1 MVVCL
6 LGLGWFVSVPVSVV
20 RFFISLWCVLSS
32 CRVVQCDSVLVI
44 NMHFKFVL
52 LECVDIF

>member
-20 RFFISLWCVLSS
+20 GFFILCGVLSS

-44 NMHFKFVL
+44 NMNFKFVL
-52 LECVDIF
+52 LECVDFF